1 MKKLILEISNDAYY
15 FRTAEYV
22 ILDLNEAEIE
32 AIRELSSEV
41 KRGGGPEATFSHS
54 CSAANADYA
63 AGYVNGKITLKV
75 YEKWMDAVHLHIG
88 QENFY
93 VTGFYGYSN
102 VGWRTAVV
110 PIPVLDEDGDYDMR

>member
-22 ILDLNEAEIE
+22 ILDLNEEEIG
-32 AIRELSSEV
+32 AIKELSEGI
-41 KRGGGPEATFSHS
+41 KRSGDPEATFSHS

-63 AGYVNGKITLKV
+63 AGYHNGKVTLKK

-88 QENFY
+88 RDTFY

-102 VGWRTAVV
+102 VGWRTGSV
-110 PIPVLDEDGDYDMR
+110 PISALDEEGDYDMR